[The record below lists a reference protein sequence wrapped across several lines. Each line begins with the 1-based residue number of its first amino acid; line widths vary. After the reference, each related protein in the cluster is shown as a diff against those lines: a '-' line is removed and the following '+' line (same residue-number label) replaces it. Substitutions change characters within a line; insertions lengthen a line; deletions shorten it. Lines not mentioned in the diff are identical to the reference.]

1 MIPYGNSRTRL
12 SGIIK
17 DIQQSRAKIEFP
29 SCNHKQISVPWNFI
43 HSDLK
48 NIVGKKQDMEIET
61 WFLRKNRIIPLT
73 DFKVN
78 RNKDKFDI

>member
-17 DIQQSRAKIEFP
+17 NIHQNRAKIEFP
-29 SCNHKQISVPWNFI
+29 SCNNKQISVPRNFI
-43 HSDLK
+43 HSDIK

-61 WFLRKNRIIPLT
+61 WFLRKNRIIPLNDT
-73 DFKVN
+73 YKPEI
-78 RNKDKFDI
+78 R